1 MSKSTLIGSSGR
13 LTNQTCHYGSMP
25 GLAPTANVRP
35 SITGTPGYK
44 YLSVAANG
52 VNWST
57 GDALNATARTNGC
70 GLGRPCASG
79 TSCLKHLKLWTGP
92 NQLPPVL
99 TGNKLLA

>member
-25 GLAPTANVRP
+25 GLAPTTNVRP
-35 SITGTPGYK
+35 NITGMPGYK
-44 YLSVAANG
+44 FMSVAANG
-52 VNWST
+52 VNWSN
-57 GDALNATARTNGC
+57 GAALNATSMGAGC
-70 GLGRPCASG
+70 GLGKNCAYG
-79 TSCLKHLKLWTGP
+79 TACLKHLNLWKGA

>member
-25 GLAPTANVRP
+25 GLAPTTNVRP
-35 SITGTPGYK
+35 NITGMPGYK
-44 YLSVAANG
+44 FMSVAANG

-57 GDALNATARTNGC
+57 GAGLSSAAERKVC
-70 GLGRPCASG
+70 GLGKPCASG
-79 TSCLKHLKLWTGP
+79 TACLKLLNLYNGP

-99 TGNKLLA
+99 TNSKLLA